1 MLLSLF
7 VYPDGSFVGA
17 LFWEYGG
24 IQEVFFSNYE
34 TLVRMMGCATI
45 FWPIGQCFY
54 FFALFAGMRNG
65 CTYPVK
71 APKTTAQS
79 MMGQITSAR
88 KEIEGEI
95 KMKNKVASIFKIIAI
110 VIFVCGGIA
119 SLIFFSKENMALIGL
134 YILLGAFFAGMS
146 DYAIGE
152 GLQLLSDIKQNTAQN
167 AFQQTSVFKNLN
179 IENNDL
185 PNL

>member
-1 MLLSLF
+1 M
-7 VYPDGSFVGA
+7 Y
-17 LFWEYGG
+17 WEHGG

-34 TLVRMMGCATI
+34 ALSMMHGCATI

-71 APKTTAQS
+71 APKTTAQI
-79 MMGQITSAR
+79 MMGQMITSAR

-134 YILLGAFFAGMS
+134 YILLGAFFAGMF